1 MSTHCLPFQVPA
13 FEAATAGGFALT
25 LPSNLTFFELRAVLQ
40 GLIDHSWLNR
50 QTLAVG
56 IDMTFYN
63 PQTDHIANT
72 QIVMELVRTG
82 YAKVQFSCVAGT

>member
-13 FEAATAGGFALT
+13 FEAATAGGLALT

-82 YAKVQFSCVAGT
+82 YAKVHFSCVAGT